1 MEGELVGVEEG
12 VEEVVVFLIEDWV
25 AHIPLVLKIQRKE
38 LHTNRLTS
46 VTKAENRQFLATI
59 NGYPLTDISSYSMPV

>member
-46 VTKAENRQFLATI
+46 VTKAENRQFLAII
-59 NGYPLTDISSYSMPV
+59 NQVNKWISID

>member
-12 VEEVVVFLIEDWV
+12 VEEVVVFLTEDWV
-25 AHIPLVLKIQRKE
+25 ARIPLVLKIQRKE

-46 VTKAENRQFLATI
+46 VTKAENRQFLAII